1 MTINSHG
8 GPGKTRHLNV
18 LPYCCANAGMRVIF
32 IDAGRNDHRQP
43 GQVARLYFA
52 QSDVSQLNDI
62 YGSESGD
69 KLADAVRNNCN
80 VWFPLKS
87 GGPGH
92 DL

>member
-1 MTINSHG
+1 MTINSNG
-8 GPGKTRHLNV
+8 GPGKTLVLNV
-18 LPYCCANAGMRVIF
+18 LAHACANAGMRVIF
-32 IDAGRNDHRQP
+32 VDASNDYPGRT
-43 GQVARLYFA
+43 ARCFFA
-52 QSDVSQLNDI
+52 QSDVSQLTDI